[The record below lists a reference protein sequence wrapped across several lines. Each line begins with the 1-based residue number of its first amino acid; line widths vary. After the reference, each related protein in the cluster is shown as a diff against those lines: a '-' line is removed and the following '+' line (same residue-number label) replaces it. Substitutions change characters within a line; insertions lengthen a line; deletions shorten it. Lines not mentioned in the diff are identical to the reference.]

1 MIMTYSIKPY
11 TEKEAGYTPTSF
23 ALARSLEAVADLID
37 EYMDNNLIDE
47 LGATEK
53 LYLNALIKHNNKL
66 VQNWSK
72 YGDAS
77 ASWRE
82 EIK

>member
-1 MIMTYSIKPY
+1 MILTYSLKPF
-11 TEKEAGYTPTSF
+11 TEDGMGYTPTSF

-37 EYMDNNLIDE
+37 EIKDHNELDE
-47 LGATEK
+47 LDATEK
-53 LYLNALIKHNNKL
+53 AYLNALIKHNNKL

-72 YGDAS
+72 FGDAS

>member
-1 MIMTYSIKPY
+1 MITTYNLSHF
-11 TEKEAGYTPTSF
+11 TEKEDGYTPSSF
-23 ALARSLEAVADLID
+23 ALAQTIEAVADLID
-37 EYMDNNLIDE
+37 EYKDHNEVDE
-47 LGATEK
+47 LCATEK

-66 VQNWSK
+66 VQDWSK
-72 YGDAS
+72 FGDAS

>member
-1 MIMTYSIKPY
+1 MIMTYNLSHF
-11 TEKEAGYTPTSF
+11 TEKENGYTPSSF
-23 ALARSLEAVADLID
+23 ALARTIEAVADLID
-37 EYMDNNLIDE
+37 EYKDHNELDE
-47 LGATEK
+47 LGESEK

-66 VQNWSK
+66 VQDWSK

>member
-1 MIMTYSIKPY
+1 
-11 TEKEAGYTPTSF
+11 
-23 ALARSLEAVADLID
+23 LID
-37 EYMDNNLIDE
+37 EYKDHNELDE
-47 LGATEK
+47 LSATEK

>member
-1 MIMTYSIKPY
+1 M
-11 TEKEAGYTPTSF
+11 
-23 ALARSLEAVADLID
+23 ID
-37 EYMDNNLIDE
+37 EYKDHNELDE
-47 LGATEK
+47 LGETEK

-66 VQNWSK
+66 VQDWSK